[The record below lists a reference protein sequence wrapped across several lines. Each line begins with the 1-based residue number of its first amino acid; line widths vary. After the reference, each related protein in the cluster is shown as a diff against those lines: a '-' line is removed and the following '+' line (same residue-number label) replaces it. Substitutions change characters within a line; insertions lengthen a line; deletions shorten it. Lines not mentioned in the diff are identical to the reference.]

1 MRAHVWFLVSLLL
14 ACGTPFPAAAQVDLT
29 VTPALTR
36 GPEGAPVTIV
46 EFVDFE

>member
-1 MRAHVWFLVSLLL
+1 MRAHVWFLLPLLL
-14 ACGTPFPAAAQVDLT
+14 GAGSPTPAAAQVDLT

-36 GPEGAPVTIV
+36 GLAGAPVTIV